1 MALFWR
7 AWTVKSWCPKWF
19 WNMRRLVIFHLSIWK
34 PFVLFFF
41 IKSRAQFLLNCCE
54 PKYQKSREAVW
65 IKVLCKAWLHD
76 RASCSSAGAS
86 RVLTKTVSGDGL
98 RERSQIAGR
107 CLWEIVQFN
116 PFCPGAHPGSFE
128 DLQGK
133 KKLNWKK
140 KGGYNA
146 RGLVRWCRE
155 SKWPLS
161 VLLTE
166 LKYISNTLETSVEKL
181 ECAFHLQ
188 FISSLE
194 KITLCSLAPLTV
206 PCCIL
211 PNHCLPPLLCIAS
224 DLSVSSPRSG
234 SCLTCCYFPF
244 HFYSLLW
251 CLHPPL
257 VHLWFLSPL
266 PTSVHL
272 FIISLQWLMFS
283 KTVSVSSFRK
293 PLHTFVM
300 FRRSWLQVVGELLLF
315 PCRCVLVD
323 SSMSLRD
330 RHFSPA
336 KSL

>member
-1 MALFWR
+1 MDWGR
-7 AWTVKSWCPKWF
+7 DH
-19 WNMRRLVIFHLSIWK
+19 RL
-34 PFVLFFF
+34 
-41 IKSRAQFLLNCCE
+41 Q
-54 PKYQKSREAVW
+54 
-65 IKVLCKAWLHD
+65 
-76 RASCSSAGAS
+76 GG
-86 RVLTKTVSGDGL
+86 VSGRL
-98 RERSQIAGR
+98 SSSTPSAQEHIQAALKISK
-107 CLWEIVQFN
+107 E
-116 PFCPGAHPGSFE
+116 
-128 DLQGK
+128 K

-194 KITLCSLAPLTV
+194 KITLCSLAPLTM

-224 DLSVSSPRSG
+224 DLSVSSPCSG

-272 FIISLQWLMFS
+272 FMISL
-283 KTVSVSSFRK
+283 SSGWCSAKLFQYPHSENHYT
-293 PLHTFVM
+293 PL
-300 FRRSWLQVVGELLLF
+300 
-315 PCRCVLVD
+315 
-323 SSMSLRD
+323 
-330 RHFSPA
+330 
-336 KSL
+336 

>member
-133 KKLNWKK
+133 KKIELKKK
-140 KGGYNA
+140 KGVIMPGAWWDGVVKANGHFQYCWQSWSTYQTHW
-146 RGLVRWCRE
+146 R
-155 SKWPLS
+155 P
-161 VLLTE
+161 VL
-166 LKYISNTLETSVEKL
+166 
-181 ECAFHLQ
+181 
-188 FISSLE
+188 
-194 KITLCSLAPLTV
+194 
-206 PCCIL
+206 
-211 PNHCLPPLLCIAS
+211 
-224 DLSVSSPRSG
+224 RS
-234 SCLTCCYFPF
+234 
-244 HFYSLLW
+244 
-251 CLHPPL
+251 
-257 VHLWFLSPL
+257 
-266 PTSVHL
+266 
-272 FIISLQWLMFS
+272 
-283 KTVSVSSFRK
+283 
-293 PLHTFVM
+293 
-300 FRRSWLQVVGELLLF
+300 
-315 PCRCVLVD
+315 
-323 SSMSLRD
+323 
-330 RHFSPA
+330 
-336 KSL
+336 